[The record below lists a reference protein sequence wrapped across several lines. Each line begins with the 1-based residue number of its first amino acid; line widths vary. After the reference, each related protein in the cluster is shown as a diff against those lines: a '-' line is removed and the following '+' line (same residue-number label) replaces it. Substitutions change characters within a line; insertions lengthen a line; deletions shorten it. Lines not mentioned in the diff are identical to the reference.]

1 MARTDAERLADIAA
15 ATSEV
20 RGFVRGHTAS
30 SFLDADV
37 KTLRAVSF
45 SLCLIGEAVKG
56 LSDTVRMRHGKVD
69 WIGLAGLRDVLIH
82 QYFRADPKL
91 IWAAL
96 VDDLPALEEAVRR
109 ARGSGNPSKTKRGRG
124 SS

>member
-1 MARTDAERLADIAA
+1 MARADADRIADISSAIE
-15 ATSEV
+15 EV
-20 RGFVRGHTAS
+20 RGFARGHTAA
-30 SFLDADV
+30 SFVHVDA

-56 LSDTVRMRHGKVD
+56 LSDAVKSRHTDVD

-91 IWAAL
+91 IWAAV
-96 VDDLPALEEAVRR
+96 VDDLVRLADAVERERGFVR
-109 ARGSGNPSKTKRGRG
+109 APSKKRKRGD
-124 SS
+124 S